1 MKILICEDEAPAQKQ
16 LERMISDIRSDAE
29 IIAMVETGEEA
40 RSIIQDQQPELI
52 FMDIE
57 LADGPCFETLSDLE
71 ITVPIIF
78 ATAYDEYALRAF
90 SMNSI
95 DYIVKPVTL
104 NNVERAFQRYEQLRK
119 NFLDSGSFVFNP
131 SILCGK
137 HYKERFLVKLGR
149 KLFSI
154 RSDEIAY
161 FMAREKL
168 VWLVT
173 REKRKYVVN
182 YTLSELVEMLNPA
195 HFFRLNRQII
205 SNINSVKNLEPY
217 FKGQVSV
224 TVDPPLSDDV
234 IVSRTKT
241 PELKQW
247 LGV

>member
-16 LERMISDIRSDAE
+16 LVRMITGIRSDAE
-29 IIAMVETGEEA
+29 IIAVVETGDEA
-40 RSIIQDQQPELI
+40 MAVIRDDNPDLI

-57 LADGPCFETLSDLE
+57 LADGPCFETLSDEE

-78 ATAYDEYALRAF
+78 VTAYDEYALKAF

-95 DYIVKPVTL
+95 DYIVKPVVREH
-104 NNVERAFQRYEQLRK
+104 VEKSFYRYDQLRK
-119 NFLDSGSFVFNP
+119 NFQDSGRFVFDP
-131 SILCGK
+131 SILNGK
-137 HYKERFLVKLGR
+137 QYKERFLVKLGR

-173 REKRKYVVN
+173 REKRKYIVN
-182 YTLSELVEMLNPA
+182 YTLSELDDMLNPE

-205 SNINSVKNLEPY
+205 SNIDSVKNLEPY

-224 TVDPPLSDDV
+224 TVDPPLSVDV

>member
-16 LERMISDIRSDAE
+16 LKRMILEIRSDAE
-29 IIAMVETGEEA
+29 IIGMVETGEEA
-40 RSIIQDQQPELI
+40 LSAIRHEHPDLI

-57 LADGPCFETLSDLE
+57 LADGPCFETLSNEE
-71 ITVPIIF
+71 ITVPTIF
-78 ATAYDEYALRAF
+78 TTAYDEYALKAF

-95 DYIVKPVTL
+95 DYIVKPVSL
-104 NNVERAFQRYEQLRK
+104 NNVEKVFLRYDQLRK
-119 NFLDSGSFVFNP
+119 NFIDSGGFVFDP
-131 SILCGK
+131 SIINGK
-137 HYKERFLVKLGR
+137 QYKERFLVKLGR
-149 KLFSI
+149 KLFSV
-154 RSDEIAY
+154 RTDEIAY
-161 FMAREKL
+161 FIARDKL

-173 REKRKYVVN
+173 REKKYVVN
-182 YTLSELVEMLNPA
+182 YTLSELDELLDPD

-205 SNINSVKNLEPY
+205 SNIDSVKNLEPY